1 MRTWAPSS
9 MSSLGGSNSFS
20 AILMV
25 LCTWS
30 TREVDPQGHQ
40 GADSWPHQVKGDDPR
55 IVVHQNEPIWGE
67 GD

>member
-1 MRTWAPSS
+1 MRTRAPSS

-30 TREVDPQGHQ
+30 RREVDPRDTKEQTAGPIRLREMIQG
-40 GADSWPHQVKGDDPR
+40 
-55 IVVHQNEPIWGE
+55 
-67 GD
+67 